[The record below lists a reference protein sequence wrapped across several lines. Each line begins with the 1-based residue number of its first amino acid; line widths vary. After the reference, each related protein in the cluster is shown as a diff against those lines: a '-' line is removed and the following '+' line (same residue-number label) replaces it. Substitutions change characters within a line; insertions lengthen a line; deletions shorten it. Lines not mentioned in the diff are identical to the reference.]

1 MKLGKYLPLLAA
13 AAVVAMS
20 GAHIAVAAD
29 LGQPAPALKAPP
41 PLPPPFS
48 WTGFYLGGNIGGA
61 WAQHNWTDSLY
72 GLSWNTGSNGVF
84 IGGGQAGF
92 NYQVGSFV
100 FGIEGD
106 FDWAASNNN
115 NNNGIVVANVGNGD
129 LFTVSSKNNWIT
141 TVAARLGYAW
151 DRWLFYGKGGGGWV
165 GNNGFTVTDITTGVS
180 WSGSNSNTRSGWLA
194 GVGFEW
200 AITNN
205 WTVKAEYDY
214 IGLSSRTFIVPTGAP
229 WLVGDTFTGS
239 RNVQEFKLGFNY
251 LFHWGAPLTAPY

>member
-1 MKLGKYLPLLAA
+1 MRKSAATGRVLHNDLPGAA
-13 AAVVAMS
+13 AEDTNDRGEGTM
-20 GAHIAVAAD
+20 
-29 LGQPAPALKAPP
+29 
-41 PLPPPFS
+41 
-48 WTGFYLGGNIGGA
+48 IGG
-61 WAQHNWTDSLY
+61 D
-72 GLSWNTGSNGVF
+72 
-84 IGGGQAGF
+84 
-92 NYQVGSFV
+92 
-100 FGIEGD
+100 ER
-106 FDWAASNNN
+106 
-115 NNNGIVVANVGNGD
+115 
-129 LFTVSSKNNWIT
+129 IT

-151 DRWLFYGKGGGGWV
+151 DHWLFYGKGGGGWV

-214 IGLSSRTFIVPTGAP
+214 IGLNSRTFIVPTGAP